1 MKAVNGINRNDQL
14 ASFLEIVSYRKYRL
28 TSSKQSDIPIP
39 RPSIKHMQPHTHSS
53 RTMTHNR
60 NLFLISPKSPNMF
73 SNPLQSENLIFEP
86 YVQIEVGGCSSWDV
100 WCERLGTGWWRGGGK
115 AEGTESITIQEGNG
129 FSEEREN
136 GRGKNLLD
144 RDKDERFVEFSDG

>member
-1 MKAVNGINRNDQL
+1 
-14 ASFLEIVSYRKYRL
+14 
-28 TSSKQSDIPIP
+28 
-39 RPSIKHMQPHTHSS
+39 
-53 RTMTHNR
+53 
-60 NLFLISPKSPNMF
+60 MF

-100 WCERLGTGWWRGGGK
+100 RCERLGTGWWRGGGK

-136 GRGKNLLD
+136 WERGGKNLLD
-144 RDKDERFVEFSDG
+144 RDEDERFVEFGNG